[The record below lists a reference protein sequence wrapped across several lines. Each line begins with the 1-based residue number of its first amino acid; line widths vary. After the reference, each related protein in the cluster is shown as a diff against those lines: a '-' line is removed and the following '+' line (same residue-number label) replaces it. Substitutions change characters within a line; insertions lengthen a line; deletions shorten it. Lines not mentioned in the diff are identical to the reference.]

1 MTDDRE
7 VLRSVSWRDI
17 FPWILLFRTFGLSFQ
32 LRVLLLAIAGV
43 ILVDVGWWGGGQLFL
58 QPAER
63 PLGEVL
69 HSPVMAQ
76 RAMEQAAEGKLGSV
90 LMILDPI
97 QEVWVHATRPY
108 RLFFSVDN
116 SLRSMAYRAFCALWA
131 TAVWSIFGGAIARI
145 TALSLTRDERCGLKN
160 ALLFSLSRFLSFF
173 TAPLF
178 PMLGVLAFA
187 IPAMLLGLIAYFGD
201 VGLLI
206 SGVLYF
212 IAAIFGVMTAA
223 LLIPLLFGWPLMW
236 GAIATEAS
244 DAFDALSRSYAYVT
258 QRPLNFAFYG
268 AVSLAVGSLGLF
280 VASLIVVV
288 SLGMT
293 DWAFAIGAGGER
305 MGDLQIAAVDAPI
318 RIFRQIEPGVGEPV
332 EMTEPAQ
339 GTKIIYFWRG
349 LIARILDGYVYG
361 FFFIAATAIYLLL
374 RYDVDQAELDEVTLE
389 GEVRFPPPA
398 FATEA
403 GKTAD
408 EPGNIESSPPPEA

>member
-1 MTDDRE
+1 M
-7 VLRSVSWRDI
+7 
-17 FPWILLFRTFGLSFQ
+17 LFRTFGLSFQ

-43 ILVDVGWWGGGQLFL
+43 ILVDLGWWGAGQLFL

-76 RAMEQAAEGKLGSV
+76 RVMEQAAEGKLGSV

-116 SLRSMAYRAFCALWA
+116 SIRSMAYRALCALWA

-145 TALSLTRDERCGLKN
+145 TALSLTREERCGLKS

-206 SGVLYF
+206 AGVLYF

-258 QRPLNFAFYG
+258 QRPLHFAFYG

-305 MGDLQIAAVDAPI
+305 LGDLQIAAADAPI
-318 RIFRQIEPGVGEPV
+318 RAFRQIAPGVGVPV
-332 EMTEPAQ
+332 EMAEPAQ
-339 GTKIIYFWRG
+339 GAQIIHFWRG

-398 FATEA
+398 FAADAANGT
-403 GKTAD
+403 D
-408 EPGNIESSPPPEA
+408 EPGNIETTPPPEA